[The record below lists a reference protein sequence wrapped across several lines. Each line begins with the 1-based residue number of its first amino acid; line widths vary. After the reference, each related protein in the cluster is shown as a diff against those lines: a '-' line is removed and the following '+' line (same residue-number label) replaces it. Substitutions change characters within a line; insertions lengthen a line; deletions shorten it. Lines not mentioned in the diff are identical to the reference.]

1 MFNAN
6 APIKNSKKNLPS
18 VKAAVQSVSAQHQ
31 QAVQAMG
38 GVNALASV
46 ILAAISVGMITAG
59 QAFNAV
65 AKTMPHLLLAMMQMM
80 QSMQNAQQA
89 ECKTAI
95 QKILKQLT

>member
-6 APIKNSKKNLPS
+6 APIKQSKKNLPS
-18 VKAAVQSVSAQHQ
+18 VKAAVQSVQAQHH
-31 QAVQAMG
+31 QAVQVMG
-38 GVNALASV
+38 GVNALAGV
-46 ILAAISVGMITAG
+46 ILGVISAGMVTAG

-65 AKTMPHLLLAMMQMM
+65 AKTMPHMLLAMMQMM

-89 ECKTAI
+89 ECKTAL

>member
-38 GVNALASV
+38 GVNALAGV
-46 ILAAISVGMITAG
+46 ILGVISVGPVTAG

-65 AKTMPHLLLAMMQMM
+65 SKTMPNMFPAMMQMM
-80 QSMQNAQQA
+80 QTMHNAMQADCRA
-89 ECKTAI
+89 TL
-95 QKILKQLT
+95 QKILKLLT